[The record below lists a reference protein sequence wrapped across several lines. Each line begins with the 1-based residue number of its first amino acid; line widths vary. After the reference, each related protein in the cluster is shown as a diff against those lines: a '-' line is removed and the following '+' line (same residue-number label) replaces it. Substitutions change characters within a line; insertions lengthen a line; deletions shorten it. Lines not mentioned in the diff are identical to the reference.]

1 MAENTQVGPSGANK
15 AALSAAKPA
24 NHNTGARDGRVGD
37 NSGSGD
43 DASSATLSKVGEL
56 KPVNP

>member
-15 AALSAAKPA
+15 AALSAA

-43 DASSATLSKVGEL
+43 DASSATLNKVGTL
-56 KPVNP
+56 NPVNP